1 MKQRQ
6 LVSIYNE
13 NRILVHNTITL
24 KENGKRRN
32 NVYTIIFIYFQLF
45 IGYLI
50 YGTLL
55 SVMIYIS
62 FVRIPIHIRVTF
74 LYKQYQYLQTF
85 SNFYIGNKIKKPIS
99 RKYSLWVKGYIIAVI
114 IMSRSSFE
122 NSWYGFFCGNKKYAF
137 PFK

>member
-1 MKQRQ
+1 M
-6 LVSIYNE
+6 
-13 NRILVHNTITL
+13 
-24 KENGKRRN
+24 
-32 NVYTIIFIYFQLF
+32 YTIIFIYFQLF

-62 FVRIPIHIRVTF
+62 FVRNQYDLQMKIIIMIHIRVTF
-74 LYKQYQYLQTF
+74 SYKQYQYLQTF

-122 NSWYGFFCGNKKYAF
+122 NS
-137 PFK
+137 

>member
-1 MKQRQ
+1 M
-6 LVSIYNE
+6 
-13 NRILVHNTITL
+13 
-24 KENGKRRN
+24 
-32 NVYTIIFIYFQLF
+32 YTIIFIYFQLS

-55 SVMIYIS
+55 SVIIYIN
-62 FVRIPIHIRVTF
+62 FVRNLPIHITVTF

-122 NSWYGFFCGNKKYAF
+122 NS
-137 PFK
+137 